1 MSPAAESSEAALQS
15 MHAELTKQAR
25 RLARLEE
32 AAAPGAPQPQPQAQ
46 PPGPKPPRP
55 KFDPRDPLGPIFDA
69 LESINGEFNHIA
81 ERLDRLEASGRR
93 VAPRPRFPLLRIRP
107 GTSAAAIR
115 AARGRRARKAVPR
128 A

>member
-1 MSPAAESSEAALQS
+1 MSPAAEASEAVLQS
-15 MHAELTKQAR
+15 IHAELTKQAR

-32 AAAPGAPQPQPQAQ
+32 AAAPGAAQPQPQAQ
-46 PPGPKPPRP
+46 PLRRKY
-55 KFDPRDPLGPIFDA
+55 DPRDPLGPVFDA
-69 LESINGEFNHIA
+69 LESINGELTGFA
-81 ERLDRLEASGRR
+81 ERLDRIEASGHR
-93 VAPRPRFPLLRIRP
+93 VTPRPRFPLLRARP